1 MSSLMILQPPK
12 NALFYSDEMSSFMNY
27 IYEYETFACS
37 SISDRKHVQMF
48 FAHL

>member
-12 NALFYSDEMSSFMNY
+12 NTLFSSTEMSSFMNF
-27 IYEYETFACS
+27 IYEYETFVCS
-37 SISDRKHVQMF
+37 SISDRKLVQMF